1 MEKVKPR
8 TLSGFMEL
16 LPAPQVQMEC
26 IMQVLRE
33 TYALYGFYP
42 LDTPLIESSEVLLA
56 KGGGETEKQ
65 IYRFT
70 KGDADLA
77 LRFDLTVPL
86 AKYVALHY
94 NDLSFPFRRFQIGK
108 VYRGERAQRGR
119 FREFYQADIDIIG
132 DGKLDV
138 TNEAEI
144 PAIIYQVFTRLGLHR
159 FQIRVNNR
167 KILNG
172 FYAMLGL
179 TDKAGDIMRTV
190 DKLDKIGAG
199 KVRDLLTAEDIGLT
213 EDQAGE
219 ILTFISIQGSNQQV
233 LSALESYRGRNK
245 VFDQGLDELHT
256 VVKYLSAFGVP
267 EKKFAVDLT
276 IARGLDYYTGTVYE
290 TVMLDHPEVGSICSG
305 GRYDNLAEYYTDK
318 QLPGVGISIGL
329 TRLFF
334 VLEDQGYLND
344 GLNTAPADV
353 LLLPMTEDLSP
364 AIALATQL
372 REAGIRAQIHGEQKK
387 FKQKISYADKLH
399 IPYVIFLGEDE
410 IQSGVAAV
418 KDLATGEQV
427 KLPPA
432 EAIAHIQA
440 GLDKLNQGA
449 PILDRGE

>member
-1 MEKVKPR
+1 MKVQPR

-16 LPAPQVQMEC
+16 LPRQQMVMER
-26 IMQVLRE
+26 IMEILRE
-33 TYALYGFYP
+33 TYSLYGFTP
-42 LDTPLIESSEVLLA
+42 LDTPIIEASEVLLA

-94 NDLSFPFRRFQIGK
+94 NDLSFPFRRYQIGK

-245 VFDQGLDELHT
+245 IFDQGLDELHT

-267 EKKFAVDLT
+267 EKNFAVDLT

-290 TVMLDHPEVGSICSG
+290 TTMLEHPEVGSVCSG

-329 TRLFF
+329 TRLFY
-334 VLEDQGYLND
+334 VLQEQGMLNEA
-344 GLNTAPADV
+344 LNSAPADA
-353 LLLPMTEDLSP
+353 LILPMTGDLGP
-364 AIALATQL
+364 AAALATQL
-372 REAGIRAQIHGEQKK
+372 RQAGVRTQLYTEQKK
-387 FKQKISYADKLH
+387 FKQKMTYADR
-399 IPYVIFLGEDE
+399 IGVPYVLFLGDDE
-410 IQSGVAAV
+410 IAQGTVSV
-418 KDLATGEQV
+418 KDMATGEQV
-427 KLPPA
+427 ALPAA
-432 EAIAHIQA
+432 EAAEYLQKGLA
-440 GLDKLNQGA
+440 GQGNVS
-449 PILDRGE
+449 PIKE